1 MTPAALV
8 GLCALV
14 VVFALGARRLEMLN
28 ITGPIIFLIAGLVAN
43 LPGFSL
49 VELGATSEIVRV
61 TASGTLA
68 LLLFAD
74 ASTVDLRALR
84 RDAKVPLRLLL
95 IGLPLTILLGGL
107 VARGLL
113 PTLGVGLAVLL
124 AAILAPTDL
133 SLGLSMFSNP
143 LVPDRVRRS
152 INVESGLNDGIAAP
166 LVALATALAVAE
178 FDQSS
183 APLIEA
189 LTEIALGVIVGTA
202 IGLAGGW
209 LLAASK
215 RAGWSSSNSRQ
226 FAATALAVLAYL
238 CAIALHGNGFIS
250 AFVGGLS
257 FGAIIHEDAAESA
270 EFTEQTGTLLSLIV
284 WFLFGASARPAIE
297 AVGLSWQPI
306 LYAALSLTVIR
317 MIPVSM
323 ALLGTGLHRS
333 THVFIGWF
341 GPRGL
346 ASVVFLLQSL
356 AALQAA
362 GIDTNLLA
370 ATASW
375 AILGSVVVH
384 GASAAP
390 VAAWYGRLAKMFVSG
405 SPELEPTTS
414 PHTRRGLAAPSSVQR
429 D

>member
-1 MTPAALV
+1 MMPAALV
-8 GLCALV
+8 ALCALV

-43 LPGFSL
+43 MPGFSL

-74 ASTVDLRALR
+74 ASTIDLRALR

-95 IGLPLTILLGGL
+95 IGLPLTIVLGGL

-215 RAGWSSSNSRQ
+215 RADWSSSSSRQ
-226 FAATALAVLAYL
+226 FAATALAALAYL

-250 AFVGGLS
+250 AFVGGLA
-257 FGAIIHEDAAESA
+257 FGSIVGADAVESA
-270 EFTEQTGTLLSLIV
+270 EFTEQTGTLLSLVV
-284 WFLFGASARPAIE
+284 WFLFGASVRPAIE
-297 AVGLSWQPI
+297 ASGFAWQPI
-306 LYAALSLTVIR
+306 AYAALSLTIIR
-317 MIPVSM
+317 MAPV
-323 ALLGTGLHRS
+323 ALALQGAKLHRS
-333 THVFIGWF
+333 TQAFIGWF

-356 AALQAA
+356 AALHAA
-362 GIDTNLLA
+362 GVDTTVIA

-375 AILGSVVVH
+375 TILGSVIVH
-384 GASAAP
+384 GASAGP
-390 VAAWYGRLAKMFVSG
+390 VAAWYGKLARTFAPG
-405 SPELEPTTS
+405 SPELEPTHS
-414 PHTRRGLAAPSSVQR
+414 PHTRRGLSAPSSLQR
-429 D
+429 G